1 MLGLISLY
9 LNEKK
14 KKKKIGMLRYIPL
27 VWDSRKQNF
36 ILCGNIIKYEAIDY
50 CKT

>member
-27 VWDSRKQNF
+27 VWDSRKHKT
-36 ILCGNIIKYEAIDY
+36 LCGNIIKYEAID
-50 CKT
+50 